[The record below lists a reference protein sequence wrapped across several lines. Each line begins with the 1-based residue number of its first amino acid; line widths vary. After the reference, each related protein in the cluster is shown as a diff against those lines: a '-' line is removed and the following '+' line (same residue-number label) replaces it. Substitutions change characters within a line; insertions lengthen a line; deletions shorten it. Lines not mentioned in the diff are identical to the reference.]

1 MKDKKLVVKYT
12 IICETDTSMV
22 LGDTYEEKLENWVND
37 VGDALTSEIDH
48 LGDVDYFLDIEEQ
61 KIEDYD

>member
-48 LGDVDYFLDIEEQ
+48 WGDIDYFLDIEEQ